1 MPDGDVPDYDPL
13 RPVDARRR
21 VLGTRDAFALWF
33 SLGIGLLVLQTGALL
48 VPGLGPVA
56 AIGAVAAGTAIGV
69 GLLAG
74 AGIVGVD
81 TGLSSMGTLRPA
93 LGIRGAILAAALNA
107 LQLLGWGAF
116 EVIAMR
122 DAGAALETH
131 WTGQAHPALLTLLFG
146 AVSTAMAALGPLS
159 GLRRFLRTYGF
170 FLVLAAALLFTALLV
185 SDPHLPSV
193 LGRRGDG
200 SLSFGAG
207 VDLIVA
213 LPISWL
219 PLIADYTRFG
229 RTSGA
234 MGRGAFAGNA
244 LGNAWF
250 CAMGAGF
257 AFLAGGDALLLPR
270 MAAALLGLPLLLIL
284 VDETENA
291 FADIHSAAVSTG
303 LFAGRRFGVGAW
315 SIAIGALATL
325 LAPRPAARALSE
337 LPRPAR
343 LGVRAAVRHPAR
355 RPLPAPA
362 PAGRPARA
370 RPRRRRLLV
379 HRRLARRRA
388 PRLGRRDRDLS
399 MDQRR
404 PPRMGRDHPGLPAR
418 STAARGPRPRGAPA
432 LGSGMDGGMNGR
444 YDGGRGPGRMFSSMR
459 GRAPALAGRAARLT
473 IWGLVHFAFGL
484 AEQLAELL
492 APLLLVIGIGWWA
505 LPRVLGMIQIS
516 DGQMRDIMDGLA
528 DRIPAE
534 ATIAGHVLTP
544 SGLVI
549 DGVLLMAIAAALSTA
564 SALLAKELYRR

>member
-325 LAPRPAARALSE
+325 LALALPLGRYQNFLVLLGSVFAPLFGILLADHFLLRRRQVDLLALGRVGGAYWFTGGWRVGALLAWAAGIATYQWISDVHPEWGATIPACLLAALLHVALARA
-337 LPRPAR
+337 
-343 LGVRAAVRHPAR
+343 
-355 RPLPAPA
+355 
-362 PAGRPARA
+362 A
-370 RPRRRRLLV
+370 RPR
-379 HRRLARRRA
+379 
-388 PRLGRRDRDLS
+388 
-399 MDQRR
+399 
-404 PPRMGRDHPGLPAR
+404 
-418 STAARGPRPRGAPA
+418 
-432 LGSGMDGGMNGR
+432 
-444 YDGGRGPGRMFSSMR
+444 
-459 GRAPALAGRAARLT
+459 
-473 IWGLVHFAFGL
+473 
-484 AEQLAELL
+484 
-492 APLLLVIGIGWWA
+492 
-505 LPRVLGMIQIS
+505 
-516 DGQMRDIMDGLA
+516 
-528 DRIPAE
+528 
-534 ATIAGHVLTP
+534 
-544 SGLVI
+544 
-549 DGVLLMAIAAALSTA
+549 
-564 SALLAKELYRR
+564 